1 MTSRT
6 STGTVQAVLFDWDGT
21 LVDTGDIL
29 LRCWHVMSE
38 RVLGY
43 RFPVDEADRR
53 KFLAMRGADSFPLL
67 ANSPEQLKAMEV
79 GFTAAYLELAPQTL
93 RVYDGA
99 TELLTRL
106 QSEGVRTGVVTSKTR
121 ERFECDAEISGLTA
135 HLDVIITGDDVA
147 KAKPD
152 PEGVWAGLAA
162 LNTGAENAWFGGDSP
177 ADVKAGRAAG
187 LVTIALT
194 YGLHHE
200 EEFDGLDPSHVI
212 HSTDDLSALLFDQ
225 TSD

>member
-1 MTSRT
+1 MTSGT
-6 STGTVQAVLFDWDGT
+6 STGSVQAVLFDWDGT

-29 LRCWHVMSE
+29 LRCWHVMTE

-67 ANSPEQLKAMEV
+67 ANSPEQLKAMED
-79 GFTAAYLELAPQTL
+79 GFTAAYLELAPVTL
-93 RVYDGA
+93 RLYDGA
-99 TELLTRL
+99 TELLARL
-106 QSEGVRTGVVTSKTR
+106 QREGVRTGVVTSKTR

-152 PEGVWAGLAA
+152 PEGVWAGLTA
-162 LNTGAENAWFGGDSP
+162 LNIGADHAWFVGDSP
-177 ADVKAGRAAG
+177 ADVKAGKAAG
-187 LVTIALT
+187 LVTVALT

-200 EEFDGLDPSHVI
+200 EEFQDLDPSYVI
-212 HSTDDLSALLFDQ
+212 HSTADLSALLFGQ